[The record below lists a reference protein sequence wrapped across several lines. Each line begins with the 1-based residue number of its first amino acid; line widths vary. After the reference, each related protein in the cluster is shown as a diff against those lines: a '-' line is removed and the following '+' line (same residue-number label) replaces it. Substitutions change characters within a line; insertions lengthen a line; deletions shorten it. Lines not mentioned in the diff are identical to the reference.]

1 MGGGRQGYVWQRRF
15 QLRQVALRVIWG
27 PGTEAGE
34 PAVRVGDFSFDEEQM
49 RSATE
54 WLEEGKKKD
63 LRQEKE
69 SLSISYT
76 TIESSSRFFMAEGY
90 HQKYW

>member
-1 MGGGRQGYVWQRRF
+1 
-15 QLRQVALRVIWG
+15 
-27 PGTEAGE
+27 
-34 PAVRVGDFSFDEEQM
+34 M